1 MTKKNK
7 KKLKTDIDFSPLQF
21 NKNINHIF
29 VTCTPLSMR
38 GSLVA
43 FHTNLGAYI
52 CSQHTPA
59 VERQPRLSLNIFI
72 SKYEIPHNDFQKRKN

>member
-7 KKLKTDIDFSPLQF
+7 KKSKTDIDFSPLQF

-52 CSQHTPA
+52 CSQHRHALYLLTHL
-59 VERQPRLSLNIFI
+59 VLQHLIQLRQKTVRL
-72 SKYEIPHNDFQKRKN
+72 P